1 MSRPASGIIL
11 AGGASRRMGREKL
24 SLEVEGVPL
33 IERVRAALTDCCR
46 EVLVVGG
53 GGVRLEGVRYI
64 AGERPGGLGP
74 LAGIEAGL
82 SFSRYPLSFIA
93 AGDMPFLTQSMVGYL
108 LGRLARGG
116 VLAVVPRYRGR
127 IHPLCAAYARTL
139 LPRLG
144 TALDGGARS
153 VHGFL
158 EGVDEVEYVGEE
170 LRRFGAPGLLLMNVN
185 APGDLE
191 LARREARR

>member
-1 MSRPASGIIL
+1 
-11 AGGASRRMGREKL
+11 MGREKL

-33 IERVRAALTDCCR
+33 IERVRDALTDCCQ
-46 EVLVVGG
+46 EVLVVGD

-64 AGERPGGLGP
+64 TGERPGGLGP
-74 LAGIEAGL
+74 LAGMEAGL
-82 SFSRYPLSFIA
+82 ASALYPLTFVA
-93 AGDMPFLTQSMVGYL
+93 AGDMPFLTQSMVSYL

-127 IHPLCAAYARTL
+127 IHPLCAAYAKTL

-144 TALDGGARS
+144 TALDGG
-153 VHGFL
+153 VHAVHRFL

-170 LRRFGAPGLLLMNVN
+170 LRRFGDPGLLLMNVN
-185 APGDLE
+185 SPEDLE
-191 LARREARR
+191 LARREPRR

>member
-1 MSRPASGIIL
+1 
-11 AGGASRRMGREKL
+11 MGREKL
-24 SLEVEGVPL
+24 SLEVGGVPL
-33 IERVRAALTDCCR
+33 IERVRDALTDCCQ

-53 GGVRLEGVRYI
+53 GAARLEGVRYI
-64 AGERPGGLGP
+64 PGERPGGLGP
-74 LAGIEAGL
+74 LAGMEAGL
-82 SFSRYPLSFIA
+82 ASALYPLTFIA
-93 AGDMPFLTQSMVGYL
+93 AGDMPFLTQSMVGFL

-127 IHPLCAAYARTL
+127 IHPLCAAYARML
-139 LPRLG
+139 LPRLE
-144 TALDGGARS
+144 TTLDGGSRA

-170 LRRFGAPGLLLMNVN
+170 LRRFGDPGLLLMNVN
-185 APGDLE
+185 SPGDLE

>member
-1 MSRPASGIIL
+1 
-11 AGGASRRMGREKL
+11 MGCEKL
-24 SLEVEGVPL
+24 SLEVDGVPL
-33 IERVRAALTDCCR
+33 IARVRAALTDCCR
-46 EVLVVGG
+46 EVLVVGD
-53 GGVRLEGVRYI
+53 GGVRLEGVEYI
-64 AGERPGGLGP
+64 PGERPGRLGP
-74 LAGIEAGL
+74 LAGMEAGL
-82 SFSRYPLSFIA
+82 ASARHPLTFVA

-127 IHPLCAAYARTL
+127 THPLCAAYARSL

-144 TALDGGARS
+144 TALDGGSRA

-158 EGVDEVEYVGEE
+158 DGVDEVEYVGEE
-170 LRRFGAPGLLLMNVN
+170 LRRFGDPNLLLMNVN
-185 APGDLE
+185 WPGDLE

>member
-1 MSRPASGIIL
+1 
-11 AGGASRRMGREKL
+11 MGLEKL

-33 IERVRAALTDCCR
+33 IERVRDALTGCCK

-82 SFSRYPLSFIA
+82 SSARYALTFIA
-93 AGDMPFLTQSMVGYL
+93 AGDMPFVTQSMVGYL
-108 LGRLARGG
+108 LGRLARSG

-144 TALDGGARS
+144 TALDGGARA

-170 LRRFGAPGLLLMNVN
+170 LRRFGPPGHLLMNIN
-185 APGDLE
+185 SPGDLE

>member
-1 MSRPASGIIL
+1 
-11 AGGASRRMGREKL
+11 MGREKL
-24 SLEVEGVPL
+24 TLEVEGVSL
-33 IERVRAALTDCCR
+33 IERVRAALTDCCW
-46 EVLVVGG
+46 EVLVVGE
-53 GGVRLEGVRYI
+53 GGVKLEGARYI

-82 SFSRYPLSFIA
+82 ASARYPLTFVA
-93 AGDMPFLTQSMVGYL
+93 AGDMPFVAKGLVDNL
-108 LGRLARGG
+108 LGRLARGR

-127 IHPLCAAYARTL
+127 THPLCAAYARSV

-144 TALDGGARS
+144 TALDCGARA

-158 EGVDEVEYVGEE
+158 EGLDEVEYVEEE
-170 LRRFGAPGLLLMNVN
+170 LRRFGDPRILLTNVN
-185 APGDLE
+185 SPGDLA

>member
-1 MSRPASGIIL
+1 
-11 AGGASRRMGREKL
+11 MGREKL

-33 IERVRAALTDCCR
+33 IERVRDALTDCCR

-53 GGVRLEGVRYI
+53 GGVRLEGVKYI
-64 AGERPGGLGP
+64 TGERPGGLGP
-74 LAGIEAGL
+74 LAGMEAGL
-82 SFSRYPLSFIA
+82 ASARYPLTFVA
-93 AGDMPFLTQSMVGYL
+93 AGDMPFLTQSMVSYL
-108 LGRLARGG
+108 LGRLARGR
-116 VLAVVPRYRGR
+116 VLAAVPRYRGR

-144 TALDGGARS
+144 TALDGGSRA

-158 EGVDEVEYVGEE
+158 DGVDEVEYVGEE
-170 LRRFGAPGLLLMNVN
+170 LRRFGDPNLLLMNVN
-185 APGDLE
+185 WPGDLE